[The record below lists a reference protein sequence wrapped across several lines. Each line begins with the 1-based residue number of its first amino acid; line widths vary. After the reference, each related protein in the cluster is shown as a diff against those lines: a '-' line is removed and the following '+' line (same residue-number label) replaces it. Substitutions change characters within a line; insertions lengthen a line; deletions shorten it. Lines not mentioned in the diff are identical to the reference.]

1 MPHRF
6 LWSETA
12 STSLLLVWMMSSAPV
27 FAEDDRVIGARPDEL
42 ELDQPANLADSG
54 PVSVLA
60 VRIELDYQLS
70 ARLGEIDAVCGLSA
84 DQMRTLRLV
93 GRGDIERITKE
104 AQRINRISAGQE
116 IPEDGPK
123 DLRREI
129 HQKIRTPLANPFREQ
144 SFLYKILPRRLSAE
158 QWNAL
163 QEFQHA
169 ERKRKVQFAIDNLF
183 AGPHDLTAEQLHA
196 VTDVVLEKC
205 PTWRPASTSETTPL
219 TALLLEELKADVD
232 PLLSAAQRRTRAK
245 KLLDARHFQP
255 VFEEDGLW
263 PLADLIHQP

>member
-1 MPHRF
+1 MSHRF

-12 STSLLLVWMMSSAPV
+12 STILLLASLMSSAPAS
-27 FAEDDRVIGARPDEL
+27 AEDDRVIGVPPD

-70 ARLGEIDAVCGLSA
+70 ARLGEIDAVCGLSD
-84 DQMRTLRLV
+84 DQMRALQLV

-104 AQRINRISAGQE
+104 ARRINRISAGQE

-123 DLRREI
+123 DLRKEI
-129 HQKIRTPLANPFREQ
+129 NQKIRTPLANAFREQ
-144 SFLYKILPRRLSAE
+144 SFLYKNLPRRLSPE
-158 QWNAL
+158 QWKAL

-183 AGPHDLTAEQLHA
+183 AGPHDLTAEQLRA
-196 VTDVVLEKC
+196 VTDVIVAKC
-205 PTWRPASTSETTPL
+205 PTWNPASTPQTTPL
-219 TALLLEELKADVD
+219 TALLFEELKTDID
-232 PLLSAAQRRTRAK
+232 PLVSAVQRKTRAK
-245 KLLDARHFQP
+245 KLLEARHFQP

-263 PLADLIHQP
+263 PLPDLIDQP